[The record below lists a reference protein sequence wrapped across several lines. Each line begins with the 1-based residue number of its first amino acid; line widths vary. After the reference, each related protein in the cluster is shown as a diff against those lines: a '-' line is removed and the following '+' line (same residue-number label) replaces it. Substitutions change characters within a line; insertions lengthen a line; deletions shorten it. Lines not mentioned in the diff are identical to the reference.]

1 MLSSPKFC
9 VLLLPIALLSMPPVQ
24 AEPAPVMLKFR
35 SMFGELGYEPGSFEG
50 PSGIDELSDGRIVV
64 FDSTRIQICDLEGN
78 CKAFGASGTE
88 PGEFALNGRGLAV
101 DDQDRIVV
109 SDTNNWRIQVCDEFG
124 QCATFGRNGQETPNF
139 EDVGSFFYP
148 SSVDVDQKGQIWVS
162 SSAYHLVQACD
173 FNGQCRAFGEPIQIC
188 GDNECQESSLYF
200 GSSFSPGPFNVHVDN
215 NGQVFLSRSDYDPQ
229 LDYDV
234 HNILVCDQ
242 SEVPTCKE
250 LGQSRGGD
258 AVGDFYYPGPMDSD
272 DDGILYVADRGN
284 YRIQT
289 CNVATGEC
297 RASGSRGDGPGQFL
311 GLADI
316 SVREDG
322 LLSSVETANRRVQLF
337 SADQSSGFSINAGL
351 NDAWFNPETDGQ
363 GFFIDVYQDLGLV
376 FLSWF
381 TYEATDRDESTPDA
395 IVGER
400 FHRWLTAQGPYAG
413 NLASLDVTMTSGGVF
428 ESPDEVVN
436 TEPGA
441 YGTISIE
448 FHDCAN
454 GTLKYDLHAVN
465 RSGELPITR
474 IVPDNARVCE
484 IMDFE

>member
-1 MLSSPKFC
+1 MLSSSKFS
-9 VLLLPIALLSMPPVQ
+9 VLLFLIVVLSNAPVQ
-24 AEPAPVMLKFR
+24 AEPAPVGIKFK
-35 SMFGELGYEPGSFEG
+35 SMFGELGDEPGLFLG

-78 CKAFGASGTE
+78 CKAFGARGTE
-88 PGEFALNGRGLAV
+88 PGEFALDGRGLAV
-101 DDQDRIVV
+101 DGQDRIVV

-124 QCATFGRNGQETPNF
+124 QCTTFGRNGEDTPNF
-139 EDVGSFFYP
+139 DDVGSFFYP
-148 SSVDVDQKGQIWVS
+148 SSVDVDRKGQVWVGS
-162 SSAYHLVQACD
+162 RAYHRVQVCD
-173 FNGQCRAFGEPIQIC
+173 FGGQCKVFGEPIQIC
-188 GDNECQESSLYF
+188 DDHECQESSLYF
-200 GSSFSPGPFNVHVDN
+200 GSSFSPESFNIHVGSND
-215 NGQVFLSRSDYDPQ
+215 QVFLSRSHYDKQ
-229 LDYDV
+229 LDYV
-234 HNILVCDQ
+234 VNNILVCDQ
-242 SEVPTCKE
+242 SEVPTCKQ

-258 AVGDFYYPGPMDSD
+258 GVGEFSYPGPMDSD
-272 DDGILYVADRGN
+272 DDGILYVVDWGN
-284 YRIQT
+284 HRIQN
-289 CNVATGEC
+289 CNAATGEC

-311 GLADI
+311 QLADI
-316 SVREDG
+316 SVRDDG
-322 LLSSVETANRRVQLF
+322 LLSTVEFENRRVQLF
-337 SADQSSGFSINAGL
+337 SIDHSSGFSINAGL

-376 FLSWF
+376 FLGWF
-381 TYEATDRDESTPDA
+381 TYETDDRDESTPDA

-400 FHRWLTAQGPYAG
+400 FHRWLTAQGPYEG
-413 NLASLDVTMTSGGVF
+413 NLASLDVTMTSSGVF

-436 TEPGA
+436 TETGA

-454 GTLKYDLHAVN
+454 GTLKYDLHAAN